1 MTKAARTIRRI
12 GRYRQRFFTSGRHF
26 GPASD
31 QVDRADAVAPSTM
44 KSFFDGKKFI
54 NTVPTTNWS
63 AHVMK
68 WLLNRKGVP
77 WPKWIETPVG
87 ETPPERVYGA
97 DLSLSFVNHSTV
109 LIQTGGL
116 NILTDPVWSGR
127 VGPFPWLGAQRVRNP
142 GLGIDQIPKLDVIL
156 VSHDHYD
163 HLDMPTIKIFLE
175 RDAPQLLTGL
185 GVNRSLDIEGIHC
198 AAALDWWESLDLG
211 RGIKATFTPSR
222 HFSGRGLYDQ
232 DSTLWGSFVLS
243 TPAGPIYFGG
253 DTGYGPHFR
262 EIREQFGPMAVSLLP
277 IGCYQPRWFMKT
289 FHMSP
294 EDAVEAHVDLE
305 SAWSVGIHLGTF
317 RLGDEGYDQ
326 PAIDLAK
333 ALERKGLA
341 PDSFTVPEFGQ
352 RLPLVV
358 PRDT

>member
-1 MTKAARTIRRI
+1 MTRPARTRI
-12 GRYRQRFFTSGRHF
+12 GRYRQRFFTSARHF
-26 GPASD
+26 GP
-31 QVDRADAVAPSTM
+31 VST
-44 KSFFDGKKFI
+44 SLFDGKKFI

-68 WLLNRKGVP
+68 WLLNRKGTP
-77 WPKWIETPVG
+77 WPKWIDGPLG
-87 ETPPERVYGA
+87 ETPPERVYGT
-97 DLSLSFVNHSTV
+97 DLSVSFINHSTV

-116 NILTDPVWSGR
+116 NILTDPVWSAR
-127 VGPFPWLGAQRVRNP
+127 VGPFPWLGAQRVRDP
-142 GLGIDQIPKLDVIL
+142 GLSIDQIPKLDVIL

-163 HLDMPTIKIFLE
+163 HLDMPTIKKFLD
-175 RDAPQLLTGL
+175 RDAPRLLTGL
-185 GVNRSLDIEGIHC
+185 GVNRSLEIEGIRT
-198 AAALDWWESLDLG
+198 AEALDWWESVELG
-211 RGIKATFTPSR
+211 APGSGFKATFTPSR

-243 TPAGPIYFGG
+243 TPVGPIYFGG

-262 EIREQFGPMAVSLLP
+262 EIREQFGPMTLSLLP

-326 PAIDLAK
+326 PAIDLLK

-341 PDSFTVPEFGQ
+341 PDCFSVPAFGQ

-358 PRDT
+358 PDDN